1 MTYELFDYQTKL
13 VNQARQALAA
23 GKKSIL
29 LVSPAGSGKSVI
41 IADIVR
47 LTTKN
52 KKRVMFTV
60 HRQELIRQIIQDFN
74 RNDVDMNYV
83 TIMTVGKIANR
94 LTKLPKPDLIITDE
108 THHSRASTYRKIYD
122 YYNNVPRL
130 GFTATPWRMNGVG
143 FDDIYDEMI
152 EGLSV
157 AELIAKGNLAP
168 YKYYSVKLLDESKL
182 AKSSTG
188 DYTNKSIDNAI
199 GKTIFGD
206 VVNTWKDKAFD
217 QQTIIYAHD
226 IEYSKQVVQ
235 AFNEAGINALHCDS
249 KTPQGK
255 RDKIMNDFKSG
266 DLKVL
271 SNVDLISEG
280 FNVPDC
286 SCVIMLRPTQSL
298 VLFIQQSM
306 RCMRFKPNKVAT
318 IIDHVGNYTRFGMP
332 DTKQE
337 WSLQGWKK
345 AGKKRVKSDAIGIWE
360 CLECHAMNNTG
371 LTHCEVCG
379 WERPNQDNNM
389 DVDEHVEI
397 EQVGGLNM
405 TTDYTMIK
413 YAKMKPEQAT
423 NKHDLAMIAKARG
436 YKSGWAWFQAKKL
449 GFK

>member
-1 MTYELFDYQTKL
+1 MTYKLFDYQKKL
-13 VNQARQALAA
+13 VNKARQSLAN

-41 IADIVR
+41 IAEIVR

-60 HRQELIRQIIQDFN
+60 HRQELIKQIIQDFN
-74 RNDVDMNYV
+74 QNDVDMNYV

-108 THHSRASTYRKIYD
+108 THHSKASTYRKIYE
-122 YYNNVPRL
+122 YFNNIPRL
-130 GFTATPWRMNGVG
+130 GFTATPWRMNGAG

-157 AELIAKGNLAP
+157 AELIEKGNLAP

-206 VVNTWKDKAFD
+206 VVKTWQDKASG

-226 IEYSKQVVQ
+226 IEYSKQVAE
-235 AFNEAGINALHCDS
+235 AFNTAGINARHCDS
-249 KTPQGK
+249 KTPQTE

-266 DLKVL
+266 SLKVL

-332 DTKQE
+332 DTKNE
-337 WSLQGWKK
+337 WDIKGWKK
-345 AGKKRVKSDAIGIWE
+345 AGKKKVKSDAIGIWE
-360 CLECHAMNNTG
+360 CLECHAVNETG
-371 LTHCEVCG
+371 KDRCEVCG
-379 WERPNQDNNM
+379 WIKPKQDVQM

-413 YAKMKPEQAT
+413 YAKMKPDQA
-423 NKHDLAMIAKARG
+423 NSRHELAMIAKARG
-436 YKSGWAWFQAKKL
+436 YKPGWAYHQAKQR
-449 GFK
+449 GFI